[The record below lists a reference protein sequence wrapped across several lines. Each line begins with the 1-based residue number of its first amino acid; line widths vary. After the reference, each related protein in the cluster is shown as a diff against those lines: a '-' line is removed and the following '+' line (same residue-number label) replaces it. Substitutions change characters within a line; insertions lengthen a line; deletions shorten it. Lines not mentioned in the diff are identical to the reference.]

1 MKLFILHTLKGNSMI
16 FYKLIKADIFIIEN
30 RHIKI
35 MKNGV
40 QVGHFPARYFSIEE
54 LECITDTTSPY

>member
-1 MKLFILHTLKGNSMI
+1 MI
-16 FYKLIKADIFIIEN
+16 FYKLIKADNFIIES

-54 LECITDTTSPY
+54 LECITDTTISY